1 MQSVIKTLMTWL
13 GFAPAAV
20 AQDATVWVYDNSKD
34 LAVVASQSQSSIIAI
49 EGDGTKAVQTV
60 GEVEPDMVA
69 TPARNPRLF
78 AARLSSVGRINRK
91 AAVRKPIVKAAGKRS
106 PDLYPMKRRAPVA
119 KKPVLKV
126 LTIKPKVRPS
136 AMIIPFPAARVR
148 KAKLKL
154 AA

>member
-20 AQDATVWVYDNSKD
+20 AQGATVWIYDNSTD
-34 LAVVASQSQSSIIAI
+34 LAAVA
-49 EGDGTKAVQTV
+49 GDGPSTIIGSEDDETKAVQTS
-60 GEVEPDMVA
+60 GEVTPEVA
-69 TPARNPRLF
+69 ASPTRDTRLF

-91 AAVRKPIVKAAGKRS
+91 AAVRKPIAKAAGKRS

-136 AMIIPFPAARVR
+136 AMIIPFPAARIR
-148 KAKLKL
+148 KAKMKL